1 MANGGYRKII
11 ILCIIVVFGVSVR
24 MTETLLCV
32 KAADKKTPDDLKL
45 YAQSAV
51 LMDGESGRVLF
62 AKNGE
67 VERPMAS
74 TTKIMTCILALELGK
89 GTDVV
94 TVSKKAAA
102 QPEVHLGMREGDTFY
117 LEDLLYSIMLES
129 HNDSAWAIAEHIAGS
144 VENFTDLMDKKAK
157 DLGCGHTNF
166 VTPNGLDG
174 EDADGIHHTF
184 QDTTG
189 KKQYV
194 CNNHN
199 AFLSMMEGALTGK
212 TGFTGEAGYCYV
224 GAVRQGDRTLIV
236 ALLACGWPNNKNYK
250 WADTKTLVQY
260 GLDQYGYCNYWEDA
274 MQDQDIR
281 ILEAGKK
288 RTVKDAP
295 AKDGNLY
302 QDGTVN
308 TFLNIDDQ
316 DREKRILMKKT
327 EAIQVQIEEKQ
338 EITAPIES
346 GDILGTVT
354 ILLNGETLD
363 EKPIVS
369 GESIQKKNLLWI
381 YRQLWKSYAL

>member
-117 LEDLLYSIMLES
+117 LEDLLYSLMLKS
-129 HNDSAWAIAEHIAGS
+129 HNDSAVAIAEHISGS
-144 VENFTDLMDKKAK
+144 VEAFAEKMNEKAK
-157 DLGCGHTNF
+157 ELGCKDTHF

-174 EDADGIHHTF
+174 EDDRRTSGE
-184 QDTTG
+184 TG
-189 KKQYV
+189 
-194 CNNHN
+194 
-199 AFLSMMEGALTGK
+199 
-212 TGFTGEAGYCYV
+212 
-224 GAVRQGDRTLIV
+224 
-236 ALLACGWPNNKNYK
+236 
-250 WADTKTLVQY
+250 
-260 GLDQYGYCNYWEDA
+260 
-274 MQDQDIR
+274 
-281 ILEAGKK
+281 AGKEIFRNIVMEIKK
-288 RTVKDAP
+288 RENAV
-295 AKDGNLY
+295 
-302 QDGTVN
+302 
-308 TFLNIDDQ
+308 
-316 DREKRILMKKT
+316 
-327 EAIQVQIEEKQ
+327 
-338 EITAPIES
+338 
-346 GDILGTVT
+346 
-354 ILLNGETLD
+354 
-363 EKPIVS
+363 
-369 GESIQKKNLLWI
+369 
-381 YRQLWKSYAL
+381 

>member
-1 MANGGYRKII
+1 
-11 ILCIIVVFGVSVR
+11 
-24 MTETLLCV
+24 
-32 KAADKKTPDDLKL
+32 
-45 YAQSAV
+45 
-51 LMDGESGRVLF
+51 
-62 AKNGE
+62 
-67 VERPMAS
+67 
-74 TTKIMTCILALELGK
+74 
-89 GTDVV
+89 
-94 TVSKKAAA
+94 
-102 QPEVHLGMREGDTFY
+102 
-117 LEDLLYSIMLES
+117 
-129 HNDSAWAIAEHIAGS
+129 
-144 VENFTDLMDKKAK
+144 
-157 DLGCGHTNF
+157 
-166 VTPNGLDG
+166 
-174 EDADGIHHTF
+174 
-184 QDTTG
+184 
-189 KKQYV
+189 
-194 CNNHN
+194 
-199 AFLSMMEGALTGK
+199 MMEGALTGK

-316 DREKRILMKKT
+316 AREKRILMKKT